1 MSLVFFLKDFSAGAS
16 VSAERSITFR
26 IVAGSLRKQ
35 GLSPIV
41 QQNQEFSIQNE
52 DFPALPGFKGA
63 HCILFFMVD
72 VISIL
77 SDY

>member
-1 MSLVFFLKDFSAGAS
+1 MVVLHHKTAK
-16 VSAERSITFR
+16 
-26 IVAGSLRKQ
+26 VAQKLSGSLRKQ

-63 HCILFFMVD
+63 YFCSYGSFYASYTLVSLCF
-72 VISIL
+72 VI
-77 SDY
+77 